1 MGPEKLNQANIKEDF
16 SSTGNLKLQNSR
28 SRSRGRKSEQLVQD
42 HLKSKGWSI
51 VFQNRRICDVEVD
64 ILAKRRGVHLLV
76 EVKSLSQEEH
86 IEKILSRKQKA
97 RLKAVAGILAPQ
109 APRGLSLVLALV
121 NTKGEIHFLRVE

>member
-16 SSTGNLKLQNSR
+16 SFTGNLKLQNSR
-28 SRSRGRKSEQLVQD
+28 NRSRGRKSEQLVRD
-42 HLKSKGWSI
+42 HLKSKDWSI

-64 ILAKRRGVHLLV
+64 ILAKRRGAHLLV

-86 IEKILSRKQKA
+86 IEKILSRKQKD
-97 RLKAVAGILAPQ
+97 RLKAVAEALAPQ